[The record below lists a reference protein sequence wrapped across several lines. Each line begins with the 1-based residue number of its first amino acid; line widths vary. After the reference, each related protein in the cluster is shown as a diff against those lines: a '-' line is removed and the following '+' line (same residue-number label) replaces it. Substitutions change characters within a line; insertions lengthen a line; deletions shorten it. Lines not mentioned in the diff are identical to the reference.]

1 MKIIQRVIKCLAY
14 VSVFLIHCDT
24 VDAAAVDFQRQD
36 DRVVVTLDGEPF
48 AEYRFAERRP
58 CFFPVLGPSGEH
70 STRRWPLDAS
80 AAANESQDHP
90 HHTGLFY
97 AHGAV
102 RLEGEAE
109 SADFWHNERI
119 ELKEFVDFEANAKA
133 ARIVAR
139 HSWKCADGT
148 ELFHDEVSVGFG
160 GDASMRWIDYSIT
173 LYAPEDKALILGD
186 TKEGSFAIRVP
197 EALTMQT
204 HLKQLRH
211 LSTGKIATSEGVTG
225 RKAWGTRAKWCVFHG
240 ELASGPASIA
250 IFDHPENPRH
260 PTWWM
265 ARHYGLFAANATGQ
279 SYFEKK
285 PKGSGDFKIP
295 AGASATF
302 RYRLNLSA
310 HVYEQKAVEQL
321 YGDWLST
328 RL

>member
-1 MKIIQRVIKCLAY
+1 
-14 VSVFLIHCDT
+14 
-24 VDAAAVDFQRQD
+24 
-36 DRVVVTLDGEPF
+36 
-48 AEYRFAERRP
+48 
-58 CFFPVLGPSGEH
+58 
-70 STRRWPLDAS
+70 
-80 AAANESQDHP
+80 
-90 HHTGLFY
+90 
-97 AHGAV
+97 
-102 RLEGEAE
+102 
-109 SADFWHNERI
+109 
-119 ELKEFVDFEANAKA
+119 
-133 ARIVAR
+133 
-139 HSWKCADGT
+139 
-148 ELFHDEVSVGFG
+148 
-160 GDASMRWIDYSIT
+160 
-173 LYAPEDKALILGD
+173 
-186 TKEGSFAIRVP
+186 
-197 EALTMQT
+197 MQT

-310 HVYEQKAVEQL
+310 HVYEQKAVEQI